1 MPVIALNI
9 FSDDGVVVDTTTAE
23 LTLDQISDIIDHA
36 AQLILNVRAGQSDV
50 DLSEL
55 EEALVVAGVID

>member
-36 AQLILNVRAGQSDV
+36 AQLILNVRAGKSDV

>member
-36 AQLILNVRAGQSDV
+36 AQLILNVRSGQSDV

>member
-36 AQLILNVRAGQSDV
+36 AQLILNVRAGRSDV

>member
-1 MPVIALNI
+1 MPVISLNI

-36 AQLILNVRAGQSDV
+36 AQLILNVRNGQSGV

>member
-1 MPVIALNI
+1 MPVISLNI

>member
-36 AQLILNVRAGQSDV
+36 ARLILNVRNGQSGV